1 MILFFVV
8 VFAVHA
14 LVNGYIGYR
23 GWQVIPEDPAWR
35 WTYVLLFTFFALSFI
50 AGRFLERVWISPV
63 SEALVWIGSFWLA
76 AMMYLFLAVVLIDLA
91 RLLQHFFQIIPAQSY
106 EALTARRLWV
116 GAGVLALVTILLVAG
131 HLNARNPRLRTIDV
145 QLTKK
150 IPGSG
155 SMTIAMA
162 SDIHLGTII
171 GRHQFDRIVDRL
183 IELKPDLILLPGDI
197 IDEDLAPVL
206 VEDVGDHLRALQAPL
221 GVIACTGNHEYIGGV
236 EEAVSY
242 LREHGLTVLRDSVMT
257 LANGVQVVGRDD
269 RSIRQFAGKE
279 RKPLAELMKGVDA
292 ERPIILMDHQ
302 PFGLGEAASAG
313 IDLQVSGHTHHGQ
326 LWPANLITGAI
337 YEVSW
342 GLARIGQTHV
352 YVSSGA
358 GTWGPPVRLGNV
370 PEIVFLRLRS
380 AP

>member
-1 MILFFVV
+1 
-8 VFAVHA
+8 
-14 LVNGYIGYR
+14 
-23 GWQVIPEDPAWR
+23 
-35 WTYVLLFTFFALSFI
+35 
-50 AGRFLERVWISPV
+50 
-63 SEALVWIGSFWLA
+63 
-76 AMMYLFLAVVLIDLA
+76 
-91 RLLQHFFQIIPAQSY
+91 
-106 EALTARRLWV
+106 
-116 GAGVLALVTILLVAG
+116 
-131 HLNARNPRLRTIDV
+131 
-145 QLTKK
+145 
-150 IPGSG
+150 
-155 SMTIAMA
+155 MA